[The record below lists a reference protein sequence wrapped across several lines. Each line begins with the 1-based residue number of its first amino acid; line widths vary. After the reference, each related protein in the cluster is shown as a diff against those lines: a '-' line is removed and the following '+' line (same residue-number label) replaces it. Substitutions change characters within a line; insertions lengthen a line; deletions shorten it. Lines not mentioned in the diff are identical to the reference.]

1 MNLDVMLWFMGQL
14 IVGAAIW
21 GGIRM
26 DIKNMHKRID
36 ALHETAH
43 DAHKRIDGILSNR
56 NK

>member
-1 MNLDVMLWFMGQL
+1 MSLDIALWFAGQL

-36 ALHETAH
+36 GIDEENHHAH
-43 DAHKRIDGILSNR
+43 RRIDDILNR
-56 NK
+56 IRS